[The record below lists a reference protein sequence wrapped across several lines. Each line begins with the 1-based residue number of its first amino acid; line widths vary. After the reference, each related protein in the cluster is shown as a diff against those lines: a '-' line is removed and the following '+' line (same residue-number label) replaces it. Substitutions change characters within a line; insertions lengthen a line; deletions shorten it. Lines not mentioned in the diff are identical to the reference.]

1 MHHLDSW
8 IKRDQLDVTCFIIS
22 LFNAQHV
29 SDVNTSETCW
39 ALNNEIIKQVT
50 SSWSLFI
57 QLPYETCLNCL
68 RHRYFLLSLTC
79 HKTCMVCR
87 GKLCVICSS
96 EPGAWFHFTSGKEI
110 RVSPGTKLSGFKWHS
125 GCTVSAKDQTQLYS
139 PQPVTLLKIKNCK
152 QKMG

>member
-57 QLPYETCLNCL
+57 QHVSVFSLSNTGRIRSNLNILLKRHSCLSTRSPIVRFVPCL
-68 RHRYFLLSLTC
+68 AQYSTWDFFRIRVGLANLIKFFVGYIVTFLLPVPFCLWIPANWLGISWYVY
-79 HKTCMVCR
+79 K
-87 GKLCVICSS
+87 
-96 EPGAWFHFTSGKEI
+96 P
-110 RVSPGTKLSGFKWHS
+110 
-125 GCTVSAKDQTQLYS
+125 SAY
-139 PQPVTLLKIKNCK
+139 
-152 QKMG
+152 